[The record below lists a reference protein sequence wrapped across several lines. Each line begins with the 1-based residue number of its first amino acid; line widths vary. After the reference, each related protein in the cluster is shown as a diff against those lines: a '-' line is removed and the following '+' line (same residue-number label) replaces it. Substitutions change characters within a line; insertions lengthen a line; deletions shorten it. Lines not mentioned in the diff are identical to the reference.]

1 MLDLVG
7 KRYFWFLLS
16 LALILP
22 GMASLV
28 VNGLELGIDFTG
40 GTLWE
45 IEVDE
50 GTSSIQIQNIVEA
63 HGYSGARVQESDDNQ
78 MLIRM
83 DELQQGSPEKAELEA
98 ALESEIGSFTEL
110 QLQSV
115 GPTLGAEIRDRAAIA
130 IFLASIGVLLYIAYA
145 FRKTQ
150 NAFLYGSCAIIAM
163 LHDIALVVGIFSILG
178 WVAQVEVDALFVTA
192 ILTLIGFSVH
202 DTIVVFDR
210 VRENLVLRAGDKY
223 EDIVNYSIVQT
234 IPRSINTTIT
244 TLFTLLALYLFGG
257 ATIQYFILA
266 LIVGIVA
273 GTYSSIF
280 NAAQI
285 LVAWENQEIQDF
297 FRRLLGRPQSHEMPE
312 EEPEDYDDYDDY
324 EVEAPAR

>member
-7 KRYFWFLLS
+7 KRYLWFLLS
-16 LALILP
+16 LLLILP
-22 GMASLV
+22 GLLSLA

-45 IEVDE
+45 IQVDE
-50 GTSSIQIQNIVEA
+50 GTSSNEIQQIVESQ
-63 HGYSGARVQESDDNQ
+63 GFSSARVQESDDNQ
-78 MLIRM
+78 MLVRM
-83 DELQQGSPEKAELEA
+83 DELQQGSPEKAELDA
-98 ALESEIGSFTEL
+98 ALESQIGQFTEL

-115 GPTLGAEIRDRAAIA
+115 GPTLGSEIRNRAGLAIL
-130 IFLASIGVLLYIAYA
+130 LASIGVLFYIAYA

-150 NAFLYGSCAIIAM
+150 NSFLYGSCAIIAM
-163 LHDIALVVGIFSILG
+163 VHDIALVVGVFSILG
-178 WVAQVEVDALFVTA
+178 WIAHVEVDALFVTA

-210 VRENLVLRAGDKY
+210 IRENLVLRAGDRY

-266 LIVGIVA
+266 LIIGIAA

-280 NAAQI
+280 NAAQL
-285 LVAWENQEIQDF
+285 LVVWENRELHDF
-297 FRRLLGRPQSHEMPE
+297 IARRMGWPQSHELPD
-312 EEPEDYDDYDDY
+312 EPDDY
-324 EVEAPAR
+324 ESEVPAR

>member
-7 KRYFWFLLS
+7 KRYLWFLLS
-16 LALILP
+16 LIIILP
-22 GMASLV
+22 GMGSLV
-28 VNGLELGIDFTG
+28 VNGLQLGIDFTG

-45 IEVDE
+45 IQVEE
-50 GTSSIQIQNIVEA
+50 GTSSTDIQRVLEA
-63 HGYSGARVQESDDNQ
+63 QGFTGARVQESDEYQ

-83 DELQQGSPEKAELEA
+83 DELQQGSPEKAVLDSALEA
-98 ALESEIGSFTEL
+98 EIGPYTEL

-115 GPTLGAEIRDRAAIA
+115 GPTLGTEIRNRAGIA
-130 IFLASIGVLLYIAYA
+130 IVLASVGVLLYIAYA

-150 NAFLYGSCAIIAM
+150 NSFLYGSCAIIAM
-163 LHDIALVVGIFSILG
+163 LHDIALVVGVFSILG
-178 WVAQVEVDALFVTA
+178 WIAQVEVDALFVTA

-223 EDIVNYSIVQT
+223 EDIVNYSVVQT

-257 ATIQYFILA
+257 ATIQFFILA
-266 LIVGIVA
+266 LIIGIVA

-285 LVAWENQEIQDF
+285 LVVWENQEVQDF
-297 FRRLLGRPQSHEMPE
+297 FRRLFGWPQSHELPD
-312 EEPEDYDDYDDY
+312 EPDDY
-324 EVEAPAR
+324 EAEAPAR

>member
-7 KRYFWFLLS
+7 KRYLWFLLS
-16 LALILP
+16 IIIILP

-28 VNGLELGIDFTG
+28 VYGLQLGIDFTG

-45 IEVDE
+45 IEVQE
-50 GTSSIQIQNIVEA
+50 GTSSLEIQAVLEEQ
-63 HGYSGARVQESDDNQ
+63 GFTGARVQESDENQ

-83 DELQQGSPEKAELEA
+83 DELQQGSPEKAELDA
-98 ALESEIGSFTEL
+98 ALANRIGEYNEL

-115 GPTLGAEIRDRAAIA
+115 GPTLGTEIRNRAVIA
-130 IFLASIGVLLYIAYA
+130 IGLASIGVLLYIAYA

-163 LHDIALVVGIFSILG
+163 LHDIALVVGVFSILG
-178 WVAQVEVDALFVTA
+178 WIANVEVDALFVTA

-210 VRENLVLRAGDKY
+210 VRENLVLRAGDPY

-257 ATIQYFILA
+257 ATIQFFILA
-266 LIVGIVA
+266 LIIGIVA

-285 LVAWENQEIQDF
+285 LVVWENREIHDF
-297 FRRLLGRPQSHEMPE
+297 FARLLGRPQSHEIPD
-312 EEPEDYDDYDDY
+312 EPEDH
-324 EVEAPAR
+324 EVEVPVR

>member
-7 KRYFWFLLS
+7 KRYLWFLLS
-16 LALILP
+16 LIIILP
-22 GMASLV
+22 GLGSLA
-28 VNGLELGIDFTG
+28 VNGLQLGIDFTG

-45 IEVDE
+45 IEVEE
-50 GTSSIQIQNIVEA
+50 GTSSAAIQDVLQQE
-63 HGYSGARVQESDDNQ
+63 GYPGARVQESDDSQ

-83 DELQQGSPEKAELEA
+83 EELQQGSPEKAQLDA
-98 ALESEIGSFTEL
+98 AIESEIGPFNEL

-115 GPTLGAEIRDRAAIA
+115 GPTLGSEIANRAFIAIA
-130 IFLASIGVLLYIAYA
+130 LASIGVLLYIAYA

-150 NAFLYGSCAIIAM
+150 NAFLYGSAAILAM

-178 WVAQVEVDALFVTA
+178 WIADVEVDSLFVTA

-210 VRENLVLRAGDKY
+210 IRENLVLRAGDRY

-257 ATIQYFILA
+257 GTIQFFILA
-266 LIVGIVA
+266 LIIGIAA

-285 LVAWENQEIQDF
+285 LVVWENREIHDF
-297 FRRLLGRPQSHEMPE
+297 IARLRGQPQSHELPDESE
-312 EEPEDYDDYDDY
+312 EHEF
-324 EVEAPAR
+324 EAPVR

>member
-16 LALILP
+16 LAIILP
-22 GMASLV
+22 GLGSLAI
-28 VNGLELGIDFTG
+28 NGLQLGIDFTG

-45 IEVDE
+45 IEVE
-50 GTSSIQIQNIVEA
+50 PGTSSIAIQNVIEEQ
-63 HGYSGARVQESDDNQ
+63 GYTGTRVQESDDNQ

-83 DELQQGSPEKAELEA
+83 DEIQQGSPEKAEIDA
-98 ALESEIGSFTEL
+98 ALQAEIGSFTEL

-115 GPTLGAEIRDRAAIA
+115 GPTLGSEIRNRAGIA
-130 IFLASIGVLLYIAYA
+130 IVLASIGVLLYIAYA

-150 NAFLYGSCAIIAM
+150 NSFLYGSCAIIAM
-163 LHDIALVVGIFSILG
+163 LHDIALVVGVFSILG
-178 WVAQVEVDALFVTA
+178 WIAEVEVDALFVTA

-210 VRENLVLRAGDKY
+210 VRENLVLRAGDRY

-234 IPRSINTTIT
+234 IPRSINTTLT

-266 LIVGIVA
+266 LIIGIVA

-285 LVAWENQEIQDF
+285 LVVWENREIHDF
-297 FRRLLGRPQSHEMPE
+297 FNRLLGRPQSHEQPD
-312 EEPEDYDDYDDY
+312 EPDDDYD
-324 EVEAPAR
+324 ELEMPAR

>member
-7 KRYFWFLLS
+7 KRYLWFLLS
-16 LALILP
+16 LAFILP
-22 GMASLV
+22 GLGSLI

-45 IEVDE
+45 IEVAE
-50 GTSSIQIQNIVEA
+50 GTSSNNIQSVLESQ
-63 HGYSGARVQESDDNQ
+63 GFTGARVQESDDNQ

-83 DELQQGSPEKAELEA
+83 DELQQGSPEKAELDA
-98 ALESEIGSFTEL
+98 ALEAEIGAYTEL

-115 GPTLGAEIRDRAAIA
+115 GPTLGTEIRNRAGIA
-130 IFLASIGVLLYIAYA
+130 ILLASIGVLLYIAYA

-178 WVAQVEVDALFVTA
+178 WIANVEVDALFVTA

-210 VRENLVLRAGDKY
+210 VRENLRLRAGDPY

-266 LIVGIVA
+266 LIIGIVA

-285 LVAWENQEIQDF
+285 LVVWEKREIHDF
-297 FRRLLGRPQSHEMPE
+297 FNRMLGRPQSHEQPE
-312 EEPEDYDDYDDY
+312 EDPDESEWEVPE
-324 EVEAPAR
+324 R

>member
-1 MLDLVG
+1 MLDLVR
-7 KRYFWFLLS
+7 KRYLWFLLS
-16 LALILP
+16 LAFILP
-22 GMASLV
+22 GLGSLA

-45 IEVDE
+45 IQVSE
-50 GTSSIQIQNIVEA
+50 GTSSAEILEVLEA
-63 HGYSGARVQESDDNQ
+63 HGYTNARVQESDDNQ

-83 DELQQGSPEKAELEA
+83 DELQQGSPEKAELDA
-98 ALESEIGSFTEL
+98 ALESQIGQYTEL

-115 GPTLGAEIRDRAAIA
+115 GPTLGTEIRNRAGIA
-130 IFLASIGVLLYIAYA
+130 ILLASIGVLLYIAYA

-163 LHDIALVVGIFSILG
+163 LHDIALVVGVFSILG
-178 WVAQVEVDALFVTA
+178 WVANVEVDALFVTA

-210 VRENLVLRAGDKY
+210 VRENLRLRAGDPY

-266 LIVGIVA
+266 LIIGIVA

-285 LVAWENQEIQDF
+285 LVVWENREIHDF
-297 FRRLLGRPQSHEMPE
+297 FARLLGRPQSHELPDDTE
-312 EEPEDYDDYDDY
+312 ETEGEA
-324 EVEAPAR
+324 EAPVR

>member
-7 KRYFWFLLS
+7 KRYYWFLLS
-16 LALILP
+16 LAIILP
-22 GMASLV
+22 GLASLA
-28 VNGLELGIDFTG
+28 VNGVQLGIDFTG

-45 IEVDE
+45 IQVDE
-50 GTSSIQIQNIVEA
+50 ETSSLDIQSVLESQ
-63 HGYSGARVQESDDNQ
+63 GFTGARVQESDDNQ

-83 DELQQGSPEKAELEA
+83 DELQQGSPEKAALDAELRNT
-98 ALESEIGSFTEL
+98 IGNFTEL

-115 GPTLGAEIRDRAAIA
+115 GPTLGTEIRNRAGIA
-130 IFLASIGVLLYIAYA
+130 ILLASVGVLLYIAYA

-150 NAFLYGSCAIIAM
+150 NAFLYGTCAIIAM
-163 LHDIALVVGIFSILG
+163 LHDIALVVGVFSILG

-210 VRENLVLRAGDKY
+210 VRENLVFRAGDRY

-266 LIVGIVA
+266 LIIGIVA

-285 LVAWENQEIQDF
+285 LVVWENREIHDF
-297 FRRLLGRPQSHEMPE
+297 FARLLGRPQSHELPD
-312 EEPEDYDDYDDY
+312 EPEDQ
-324 EVEAPAR
+324 ELEASAR

>member
-7 KRYFWFLLS
+7 KRYLWFLLS
-16 LALILP
+16 LIFILP
-22 GMASLV
+22 GLGSLV

-45 IEVDE
+45 IEVSE
-50 GTSSIQIQNIVEA
+50 GTTSAEIVAVLED
-63 HGYSGARVQESDDNQ
+63 HGYTNARVQESDDNQ

-83 DELQQGSPEKAELEA
+83 EEVQQGSPEKSQLDQSLQA
-98 ALESEIGSFTEL
+98 EIGNYTEL

-115 GPTLGAEIRDRAAIA
+115 GPTLGTEIRNRAGIA
-130 IFLASIGVLLYIAYA
+130 ILLASIGVLLYIAYA

-210 VRENLVLRAGDKY
+210 VRENLRLRAGDPY

-257 ATIQYFILA
+257 ATIQHFILA
-266 LIVGIVA
+266 LIIGIVA

-285 LVAWENQEIQDF
+285 LVVWENREIHDF
-297 FRRLLGRPQSHEMPE
+297 FRRLLGRPQSHELP
-312 EEPEDYDDYDDY
+312 D
-324 EVEAPAR
+324 EVEDTEGEAEAPVR

>member
-16 LALILP
+16 LIIILP
-22 GMASLV
+22 GLGSLA
-28 VNGLELGIDFTG
+28 VNGLQLGIDFTG

-45 IEVDE
+45 IEVQE
-50 GTSSIQIQNIVEA
+50 NTSSTEIQNVLDVQ
-63 HGYSGARVQESDDNQ
+63 GYTGARVQESDDNQ
-78 MLIRM
+78 MLLRM
-83 DELQQGSPEKAELEA
+83 DELQQGSPEKAELDA
-98 ALESEIGSFTEL
+98 ALESQIGQFNEL

-115 GPTLGAEIRDRAAIA
+115 GPTLGTEIRNRAGIA
-130 IFLASIGVLLYIAYA
+130 ILLASIGVLLYIAYA

-150 NAFLYGSCAIIAM
+150 NPFLYGSCAIIAM
-163 LHDIALVVGIFSILG
+163 VHDIALVVGVFSILG

-192 ILTLIGFSVH
+192 VLTLIGFSVH

-210 VRENLVLRAGDKY
+210 VRENLVLRAGDRY

-257 ATIQYFILA
+257 STIQFFILA
-266 LIVGIVA
+266 LIIGIVA

-285 LVAWENQEIQDF
+285 LVVWENREIHDF
-297 FRRLLGRPQSHEMPE
+297 IRRRMGWPESHELPDEE
-312 EEPEDYDDYDDY
+312 EEPDDY
-324 EVEAPAR
+324 EAEAPAR

>member
-1 MLDLVG
+1 MIDLIG

-16 LALILP
+16 FVIIFP
-22 GMASLV
+22 GLASLA
-28 VNGLELGIDFTG
+28 VNGVQLGIDFTG

-45 IEVDE
+45 IQVEED
-50 GTSSIQIQNIVEA
+50 TSSNEIQSVLEA
-63 HGYSGARVQESDDNQ
+63 HGYTAARVQESDDNQ

-83 DELQQGSPEKAELEA
+83 DELQQGSPEKAELDA
-98 ALESEIGSFTEL
+98 ALENQIGPFTDL

-115 GPTLGAEIRDRAAIA
+115 GPTLGTEIRNRAMMAIG
-130 IFLASIGVLLYIAYA
+130 LASIGVLLYIAYA

-163 LHDIALVVGIFSILG
+163 LHDVALVIGVFSILG
-178 WVAQVEVDALFVTA
+178 WIANVEVDALFVTA
-192 ILTLIGFSVH
+192 VLTLIGFSVH

-210 VRENLVLRAGDKY
+210 VRENLVLRAGDRY

-257 ATIQYFILA
+257 ATIQFFILA
-266 LIVGIVA
+266 LIIGIVA

-280 NAAQI
+280 NAAQL
-285 LVAWENQEIQDF
+285 LVVWENREIHDF
-297 FRRLLGRPQSHEMPE
+297 FARLLGRPQSHERIE
-312 EEPEDYDDYDDY
+312 EEEA
-324 EVEAPAR
+324 EVPAQ

>member
-7 KRYFWFLLS
+7 KRYLWFLLS
-16 LALILP
+16 LIMILP
-22 GMASLV
+22 GLASLA
-28 VNGLELGIDFTG
+28 VNGLQLGIDFTG

-45 IEVDE
+45 IEVTE
-50 GTSSIQIQNIVEA
+50 GTSSAEIQDVLQDQ
-63 HGYSGARVQESDDNQ
+63 GYSNARVQESDDNE

-83 DELQQGSPEKAELEA
+83 EELQQGSPEKSQLDA
-98 ALESEIGSFTEL
+98 AIEEEIGAFTDL

-115 GPTLGAEIRDRAAIA
+115 GPTLGSEIRDRAILAIG
-130 IFLASIGVLLYIAYA
+130 LASVGVLLYIAYA

-163 LHDIALVVGIFSILG
+163 VHDIALVVGIFSILG
-178 WVAQVEVDALFVTA
+178 WVGNVEVDSLFVTA
-192 ILTLIGFSVH
+192 VLTLVGFSVH

-210 VRENLVLRAGDKY
+210 IRENLVLRAGDRY

-234 IPRSINTTIT
+234 VPRSINTSIT

-257 ATIQYFILA
+257 ATIQLFILA
-266 LIVGIVA
+266 LIIGIAA

-285 LVAWENQEIQDF
+285 LVVWENREIHDF
-297 FRRLLGRPQSHEMPE
+297 FARLLGKPQSHELP
-312 EEPEDYDDYDDY
+312 DDPDDH
-324 EVEAPAR
+324 EAEAPAR

>member
-1 MLDLVG
+1 MLDLV
-7 KRYFWFLLS
+7 KNRYLWFLLS
-16 LALILP
+16 LAFILP
-22 GMASLV
+22 GMISLA
-28 VNGLELGIDFTG
+28 VNGLQLGIDFTG

-45 IEVDE
+45 IEVQE
-50 GTSSIQIQNIVEA
+50 GTSSNEIQSIVEA
-63 HGYSGARVQESDDNQ
+63 HGFSGARVQESDNDQ

-83 DELQQGSPEKAELEA
+83 EELQQGSPEKAELDS
-98 ALESEIGSFTEL
+98 ALEEQIGSFTEL

-115 GPTLGAEIRDRAAIA
+115 GPTLGTEIRNRAGIA
-130 IFLASIGVLLYIAYA
+130 ILLASIGVLLYIAYA

-163 LHDIALVVGIFSILG
+163 LHDIALVIGVFSILG

-210 VRENLVLRAGDKY
+210 IRENLVFRAGDRF
-223 EDIVNYSIVQT
+223 EDIVNYSVVQT

-266 LIVGIVA
+266 LIIGIVA

-285 LVAWENQEIQDF
+285 LVVWENEEIQDF
-297 FRRLLGRPQSHEMPE
+297 VRGLFGWPQSHEMPDE
-312 EEPEDYDDYDDY
+312 EDEDEY
-324 EVEAPAR
+324 EAEAPAR

>member
-16 LALILP
+16 LAIILP
-22 GMASLV
+22 GLGSLAI
-28 VNGLELGIDFTG
+28 NGLQLGIDFTG

-45 IEVDE
+45 IEVE
-50 GTSSIQIQNIVEA
+50 PGTGSTEIQRVLESQ
-63 HGYSGARVQESDDNQ
+63 GYASARVQESDNNE

-83 DELQQGSPEKAELEA
+83 DEIQPGSPEKAEIDA
-98 ALESEIGSFTEL
+98 ALQAEIGTYTEL

-115 GPTLGAEIRDRAAIA
+115 GPTLGNEIRNRAGLAIL
-130 IFLASIGVLLYIAYA
+130 LASVGVLLYIAYA

-150 NAFLYGSCAIIAM
+150 NSFLYGSCAIIAM
-163 LHDIALVVGIFSILG
+163 LHDIALVIGIFSILG
-178 WVAQVEVDALFVTA
+178 WIAQVEVDALFVTA

-210 VRENLVLRAGDKY
+210 IRENLVLRAGDRF
-223 EDIVNYSIVQT
+223 EDIVNYSVVQT

-266 LIVGIVA
+266 LIIGIVA

-285 LVAWENQEIQDF
+285 LVAWENREIQDF
-297 FRRLLGRPQSHEMPE
+297 FNRLLGRPQSHEQPR
-312 EEPEDYDDYDDY
+312 EPDDYD
-324 EVEAPAR
+324 EFELPAR

>member
-7 KRYFWFLLS
+7 KRYLWILLS
-16 LALILP
+16 LAIILP
-22 GMASLV
+22 GLGSLAI
-28 VNGLELGIDFTG
+28 NGLQLGIDFTG

-45 IEVDE
+45 IEVE
-50 GTSSIQIQNIVEA
+50 PGVGSTEIQNVLESQ
-63 HGYSGARVQESDDNQ
+63 GYAGARVQESDNNQ

-83 DELQQGSPEKAELEA
+83 DEIQQGSPEKAAIDA
-98 ALESEIGSFTEL
+98 ALQEEIGTYTEL

-115 GPTLGAEIRDRAAIA
+115 GPTLGSEIRNRAGLAIL
-130 IFLASIGVLLYIAYA
+130 LASIGVLLYIAYA

-150 NAFLYGSCAIIAM
+150 NSFLYGSCAIIAM
-163 LHDIALVVGIFSILG
+163 LHDIALVVGVFSILG
-178 WVAQVEVDALFVTA
+178 WIAQVEVDALFVTA

-210 VRENLVLRAGDKY
+210 IRENLVLRAGDRY

-257 ATIQYFILA
+257 ATIQFFILA
-266 LIVGIVA
+266 LIIGIVA

-280 NAAQI
+280 NAAQL
-285 LVAWENQEIQDF
+285 LVIWENREIHDF
-297 FRRLLGRPQSHEMPE
+297 FNRLLGRPQSHEQPQ
-312 EEPEDYDDYDDY
+312 EPDDYD
-324 EVEAPAR
+324 ELEMPAR